1 MNRQRQHY
9 LKAMGIQFWQRRHT
23 PFPPGDSPL
32 AIAHGPPASAED
44 CPEISLSSPS
54 GHDSGISTGSTPL
67 SLDDDSPPPAQ
78 STAVS
83 GAMAVDAADD
93 AASPT
98 VPSTPTRVIRI
109 AAMNWEDLATE
120 VRGCTA
126 CGLHAGRKQAVFGVG
141 NRQAHCMIVGEA
153 PGADEDRLGEPFVG
167 RSGKLLDLMLQ
178 ALSLDRESAFIANV
192 IKCRPPQNRD
202 PTSDEAACCRPFL
215 ERQVALVKPRIIL
228 AVGRVAAQ
236 NLLNTQQPVGKLR
249 NRVHHFGTPAIP
261 LVVTYHP
268 AYLLRSPR
276 EKRKAW
282 QDLQLARRAL
292 LDSAPET
299 GRVD

>member
-1 MNRQRQHY
+1 MNRQRQQY
-9 LKAMGIQFWQRRHT
+9 LKAMGIQFWQRRDAA
-23 PFPPGDSPL
+23 PSRSDSPPAL
-32 AIAHGPPASAED
+32 DDIAPPPVDEPAGPSSTVAVDTATTPDPAVSSPADDKPPLRPEIASPERLSTSVDAGPPA
-44 CPEISLSSPS
+44 PPRPS
-54 GHDSGISTGSTPL
+54 
-67 SLDDDSPPPAQ
+67 
-78 STAVS
+78 
-83 GAMAVDAADD
+83 
-93 AASPT
+93 
-98 VPSTPTRVIRI
+98 RVIQI
-109 AAMNWEDLATE
+109 AAMDWEDLTAE

-141 NRQAHCMIVGEA
+141 NRQASWMIVGEA

-178 ALSLDRESAFIANV
+178 ALSLDRQTVFIANV

-202 PTSDEAACCRPFL
+202 PTTEESFCCRPFL

-236 NLLNTQQPVGKLR
+236 NLLDTQQPVGKLR
-249 NRVHHFGTPAIP
+249 NRVHRFGTPAVP

-282 QDLQLARRAL
+282 QDLQLAHRAL
-292 LDSAPET
+292 RDGAPAPA
-299 GRVD
+299 GND